1 MIINCLVSKQ
11 ASLITCIV
19 TKQTSNLVFH
29 PLKIIAQTYIIH
41 LCRENILFSVSFPS
55 YCLVPHFKY
64 VCLFVSRRVLPDRH
78 VRICRDPQGCN
89 SPLWPPLRGAYI
101 NRRYFWNWCIWSTKQ
116 ITEIIHLWWGETNY
130 HSEVPRWRGTP
141 LNPLL
146 GVTVTPLILDAVLKT
161 KSCVSHWIF
170 YFFLK

>member
-1 MIINCLVSKQ
+1 MLPQLGLLPPLGHKKAIGTLGYPIASKLEDQLHLYIQVSTHIGLYNIDAGKVRKYQLCTIYIYFTSVKGVRQGMIINCLVSKQ

-19 TKQTSNLVFH
+19 TKQTSSLVFH

-89 SPLWPPLRGAYI
+89 SPL
-101 NRRYFWNWCIWSTKQ
+101 
-116 ITEIIHLWWGETNY
+116 
-130 HSEVPRWRGTP
+130 
-141 LNPLL
+141 
-146 GVTVTPLILDAVLKT
+146 
-161 KSCVSHWIF
+161 
-170 YFFLK
+170 

>member
-1 MIINCLVSKQ
+1 MYEWGIVEKVLGNKTGITSYPWTVWPEDFRVIVCLTPPQMNDFCDLLGTPYAPVSKIAPVKGQ
-11 ASLITCIV
+11 LIS
-19 TKQTSNLVFH
+19 K
-29 PLKIIAQTYIIH
+29 
-41 LCRENILFSVSFPS
+41 
-55 YCLVPHFKY
+55 
-64 VCLFVSRRVLPDRH
+64 CLFEKMGQRR
-78 VRICRDPQGCN
+78 
-89 SPLWPPLRGAYI
+89 LWMGL
-101 NRRYFWNWCIWSTKQ
+101 NRRYFWNWCIRSTKQ